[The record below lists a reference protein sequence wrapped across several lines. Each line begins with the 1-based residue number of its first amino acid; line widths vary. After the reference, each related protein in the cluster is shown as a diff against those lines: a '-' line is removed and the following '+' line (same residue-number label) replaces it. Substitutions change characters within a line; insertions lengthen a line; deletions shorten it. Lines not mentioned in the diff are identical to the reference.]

1 LSGAR
6 CAGLTGFCAHRREG
20 PALPKSV
27 ERGNLSLDK
36 AVSRRTSSGGGG
48 LTRRVFAQT
57 MRAPNEIDFWRGF
70 ALVTI
75 FINHIPGIYFE
86 RFTFRN
92 VSLSDSAEL
101 FVFLAGWAM
110 RKLIDGPGRALPAKW
125 LILRLETRAFQVYV
139 AQMVVTELAI
149 AMLAAAALCLDA
161 PFLLDWLNASAVFND
176 PVKAHIGLVLLTQQL
191 GYFNILPLYVVLI
204 FIAPAV
210 ALLHRH
216 AAALLLLASL
226 AIYAGALVFGV
237 NLPTWPVEGT
247 WFLDPLAW
255 QLIYVLGFLLAGEDG
270 IGGFA
275 RRRRAILRWLALP
288 VVTLGAVVGMTLI
301 SPDPV
306 YLPEPKLFFT
316 FDKTFL
322 SPARLIHSLAL
333 TAIFAGTFNII
344 GAWIPRLS
352 AFLCL
357 LGRNSLSVFCALS
370 LLSLSGQI
378 FRFVYGGQFA
388 SDAFIVIL
396 GVLLLGFIAWVA
408 EWRERL
414 RAALANK
421 PLSP

>member
-1 LSGAR
+1 
-6 CAGLTGFCAHRREG
+6 
-20 PALPKSV
+20 
-27 ERGNLSLDK
+27 
-36 AVSRRTSSGGGG
+36 
-48 LTRRVFAQT
+48 

-110 RKLIDGPGRALPAKW
+110 RKLVDGAAREPPTW
-125 LILRLETRAFQVYV
+125 LVLRLETRAFQVYV

-149 AMLAAAALCLDA
+149 ALLAAAALFLDA
-161 PFLLDWLNASAVFND
+161 PFLLDWHNASAVFND
-176 PVKAHIGLVLLTQQL
+176 PIKAHIGLVLLTHQL
-191 GYFNILPLYVVLI
+191 GYFNILPLYVVLL

-210 ALLHRH
+210 ALLHRL
-216 AAALLLLASL
+216 APALLLLASL
-226 AIYAGALVFGV
+226 AIYATTLGFGV

-275 RRRRAILRWLALP
+275 RRRHAILRWLALP
-288 VVTLGAVVGMTLI
+288 VVALGVAVSMTNF

-333 TAIFAGTFNII
+333 TAIFAGAFNII
-344 GAWIPRLS
+344 GRWLPRPS
-352 AFLCL
+352 GYLCL

-396 GVLLLGFIAWVA
+396 GVLFLGFIAWA
-408 EWRERL
+408 GEWRERL
-414 RAALANK
+414 RAALAIK